1 MAPVMSVKLSNVTY
15 AYPSDPENVVLQIP
29 KWQITKGDSVF
40 IHGPSGCGKTT
51 LLNLLSGIMVPS
63 TGSIDILDVSINTL
77 STLQRDRFRAN
88 NIGYVFQQFNLI
100 PYLSAVENIQL
111 AQIFRQ
117 KKQKKNRGNIEN
129 LLSKMNVADSQW
141 YKPVSHLSV
150 GLQQRIAIARALVN
164 QPDVIIADEP
174 TSSLDTQNRD
184 DFMQLLLSQI
194 KQQQKTLIF
203 VSHDLSL
210 SDYFNRKISFY
221 DMTV

>member
-1 MAPVMSVKLSNVTY
+1 
-15 AYPSDPENVVLQIP
+15 
-29 KWQITKGDSVF
+29 
-40 IHGPSGCGKTT
+40 
-51 LLNLLSGIMVPS
+51 
-63 TGSIDILDVSINTL
+63 
-77 STLQRDRFRAN
+77 
-88 NIGYVFQQFNLI
+88 
-100 PYLSAVENIQL
+100 
-111 AQIFRQ
+111 
-117 KKQKKNRGNIEN
+117 
-129 LLSKMNVADSQW
+129 MNVADSQW